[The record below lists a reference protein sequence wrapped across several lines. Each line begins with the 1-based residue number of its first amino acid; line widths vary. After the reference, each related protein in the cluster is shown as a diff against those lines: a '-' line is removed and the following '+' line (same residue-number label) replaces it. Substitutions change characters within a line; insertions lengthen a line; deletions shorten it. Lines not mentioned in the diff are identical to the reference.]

1 MTSPDPHNPPC
12 GRYEHPPPAEKL
24 LLAEKHVAGSRPTC
38 EIGIRVRLL
47 PKAKLLTT
55 AYIYL
60 ANQTINRHQVL
71 TPCGEKSQHS
81 LHGNSLVEKCCGK
94 FDGAERHVWMIAN
107 SFTKE
112 NEVGVLPWR
121 EAEKAP
127 PHPAG
132 TTKTQSSKASPL
144 GKTMGVSAKGAEHG

>member
-1 MTSPDPHNPPC
+1 M
-12 GRYEHPPPAEKL
+12 G
-24 LLAEKHVAGSRPTC
+24 
-38 EIGIRVRLL
+38 
-47 PKAKLLTT
+47 
-55 AYIYL
+55 
-60 ANQTINRHQVL
+60 Q
-71 TPCGEKSQHS
+71 
-81 LHGNSLVEKCCGK
+81 
-94 FDGAERHVWMIAN
+94 RHVWMIAN

-132 TTKTQSSKASPL
+132 TTKTKSSKASPL